1 LGHEK
6 PAHKKHGGAAGGLN
20 DVRMKRSNTSEDDL
34 RAEGGQ
40 SPKRYKAGGKVP
52 KIKVDVHG
60 GPHLHVHPPMGGMG
74 GAGPTPGAAPG
85 MPAPGGP
92 MPPAGAMA
100 MQGPPP
106 GPAALPMRAGGGHV
120 PQFPMADRLQ
130 ITHPMAGHAPMTVPA
145 PFKKG
150 GKVVM
155 GEDPPEDISN
165 YRQARERKAQGGKIK
180 AGTATGVSRLEAAE
194 QMKHRD

>member
-1 LGHEK
+1 
-6 PAHKKHGGAAGGLN
+6 
-20 DVRMKRSNTSEDDL
+20 
-34 RAEGGQ
+34 
-40 SPKRYKAGGKVP
+40 
-52 KIKVDVHG
+52 
-60 GPHLHVHPPMGGMG
+60 
-74 GAGPTPGAAPG
+74 

-150 GKVVM
+150 GK
-155 GEDPPEDISN
+155 
-165 YRQARERKAQGGKIK
+165 IK